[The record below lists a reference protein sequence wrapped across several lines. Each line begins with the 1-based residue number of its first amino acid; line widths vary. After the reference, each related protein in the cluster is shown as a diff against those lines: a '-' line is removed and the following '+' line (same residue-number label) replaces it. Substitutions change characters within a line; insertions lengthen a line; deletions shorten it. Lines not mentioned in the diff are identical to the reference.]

1 MTNREL
7 GNHQSIISVLT
18 KFPALWISQSQK
30 DPFLPNYI
38 YRLCKYSVNGDN
50 PRKFSAVKVGCWQII
65 CLWVISL
72 VFSHL
77 SVLKHCSQMRSK
89 STNLSITKLQL

>member
-7 GNHQSIISVLT
+7 GNHQSIINVLT

-38 YRLCKYSVNGDN
+38 YKLCKDYVNGDN
-50 PRKFSAVKVGCWQII
+50 PRKFSPVKVGFWHMISW
-65 CLWVISL
+65 WVISP
-72 VFSHL
+72 VRAHL
-77 SVLKHCSQMRSK
+77 SVLRHCSHTGSK
-89 STNLSITKLQL
+89 LTNLSVTKLQL